1 MRRLNFPVLILSIL
15 VLLAGC
21 AGSVSPAPDYA
32 PSAENQLTV
41 YTSHKEEV
49 YLPIIRE
56 FEARTGIWVRV
67 VTGGTNELLEQI
79 AAESSAPAADVMF
92 GGSVENL
99 EAYRHCFSPYS
110 CADADAIQPQ
120 FRSSGDYWTPFS
132 ALPVVLIYNTKLV
145 DPSSLTSWADL
156 SDPAFQGRIG
166 FADPAISGSS
176 FTALQTYVYASGLEP
191 QTAMARLTEMLGGNV
206 LSSSGDV
213 LTNVADGTCLVGIT
227 LEETALKYVAAGED
241 IRIVY
246 PADGTSCV
254 PDASALVKG
263 APHGENARLFLD
275 FTASYDVQQLL
286 PGSFCRRPIR
296 TDVTDQNTL
305 PPLADIPLVEYDVTW
320 VCQNRDAILA
330 DWVRLR
336 EEALP

>member
-1 MRRLNFPVLILSIL
+1 MQWRRKLALILSF
-15 VLLAGC
+15 LLLLTGC
-21 AGSVSPAPDYA
+21 AGSAAPAPDYA
-32 PSAENQLTV
+32 PSSDNQLTV

-79 AAESSAPAADVMF
+79 ALESDAPTADVIF

-110 CADADAIQPQ
+110 CADADAIQSQ

-156 SDPAFQGRIG
+156 SAPAFRGRIG

-176 FTALQTYVYASGLEP
+176 FTGLLTHIYASGQEP
-191 QTAMARLTEMLGGNV
+191 EQAMSTLIQALDGNI

-213 LTNVADGTCLVGIT
+213 LTAVADGTCLAGIT

-241 IRIVY
+241 IAIVY
-246 PADGTSCV
+246 PSDGTSCV

-263 APHGENARLFLD
+263 APHMENAKLFLD
-275 FTASYDVQQLL
+275 FTVSCDVQQLL

-296 TDVTDQNTL
+296 SDVPAEGTL
-305 PPLADIPLVEYDVTW
+305 PPLESIRLIDYDIAW
-320 VCQNRDAILA
+320 ACSNRDAILT
-330 DWVRLR
+330 DWARLR
-336 EEALP
+336 EEALK